1 MVRETPDSSKP
12 QTSGETPAQK
22 KAREDK
28 EKKEKQE
35 KEKAENALKASQV
48 EPPRKEG
55 TTGLELEK
63 EGPSIGDGDQELVD
77 LMKSFPLEN
86 IKGGGSVQKNRCTKD
101 EIDKVINQVHVM
113 YGVSKST
120 ATTALGELIRRGGA
134 NASTPDSFSV
144 EICCP
149 QESTSACVE
158 KREIVRI
165 LQRHVDGKSIRNLA
179 EGMAE
184 SIIKT
189 GIYQVKSSSNV
200 DRPGDLA
207 KKIENRVT
215 FKKQTPLTR

>member
-113 YGVSKST
+113 YGVSKRT

-165 LQRHVDGKSIRNLA
+165 LQRHVDGK
-179 EGMAE
+179 
-184 SIIKT
+184 
-189 GIYQVKSSSNV
+189 
-200 DRPGDLA
+200 
-207 KKIENRVT
+207 
-215 FKKQTPLTR
+215 